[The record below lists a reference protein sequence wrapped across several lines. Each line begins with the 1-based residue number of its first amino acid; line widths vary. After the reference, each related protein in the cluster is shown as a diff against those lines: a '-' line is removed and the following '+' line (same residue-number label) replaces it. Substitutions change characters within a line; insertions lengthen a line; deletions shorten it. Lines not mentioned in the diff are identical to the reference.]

1 MAEDHLNFGHI
12 PSLDECLVF
21 AQKENVPL
29 GLIVIGGVAMELY
42 GLPRGT
48 LDIDAEIACDP
59 DFFEAL
65 VLHLKKKGIQFNLGD
80 DVDHRGVIPLP
91 AGYRDRAT
99 TVFEKGRTVVKILD
113 PLDFVA
119 SKLRR
124 GIEQDLKDALSVSH
138 HFSLSVQSVRTH
150 MEKIKFPLSE
160 ETFLFKNRL
169 QLFLEELQMSAGP
182 SIKGGE
188 IERQGDPLQGT

>member
-1 MAEDHLNFGHI
+1 MAEDHLTFGHI

-99 TVFEKGRTVVKILD
+99 TVFEKGGTVVKILD

-138 HFSLSVQSVRTH
+138 HFSFFFLGAVCPDPYGKDQVSVERRNISFQESPAV
-150 MEKIKFPLSE
+150 IF
-160 ETFLFKNRL
+160 
-169 QLFLEELQMSAGP
+169 
-182 SIKGGE
+182 GGTADVG
-188 IERQGDPLQGT
+188 RPFD

>member
-1 MAEDHLNFGHI
+1 VAEDHLTFGHI

-65 VLHLKKKGIQFNLGD
+65 LLHLKKKGIQFNLGD

-182 SIKGGE
+182 SMKGGE
-188 IERQGDPLQGT
+188 IERQGDPFQGT